1 MLTPDNGSKPS
12 KLLVVEDDEVLRL
25 TILEYMEDQRFDS
38 EGVESA
44 EVALEWLET
53 GDCDVVLTD
62 IRLPNASGI
71 ELLKALRERR
81 PEIEVVL
88 MTGHA
93 TLETAIQAVNLGAF
107 CYIQKPFDAAELF
120 AALERAMGVRRLR
133 LDREEM
139 IVRQQ
144 ATLDRLR
151 STLRRLVDTRDQMI
165 AASRKR
171 AIDDTLVTLQHEL
184 NNRGMGITAAAG
196 CARRD
201 VEKGKHE
208 AVLDALASIEDL
220 AIDISAMLERVSSL
234 SDPESTEYVEGTTM
248 IDLESAEKSKE
259 KSEETR

>member
-1 MLTPDNGSKPS
+1 MPTPNNGSRKS
-12 KLLVVEDDEVLRL
+12 RLLVVEDDRVLRM

-44 EVALEWLET
+44 EAALRWLET
-53 GDCDVVLTD
+53 GDCDVVLAD
-62 IRLPNASGI
+62 IHLPNATGI
-71 ELLKALRERR
+71 ELLKLLRERH

-107 CYIQKPFDAAELF
+107 CYIQKPFDATELF
-120 AALERAMGVRRLR
+120 MTLERAMEVRQLR
-133 LDREEM
+133 LDREEL
-139 IVRQQ
+139 IARQQ

-151 STLRRLVDTRDQMI
+151 STLRRLVETRDQMI

-208 AVLDALASIEDL
+208 AVLGALASIEDL

-234 SDPESTEYVEGTTM
+234 SAPESTEYVEGTTM
-248 IDLESAEKSKE
+248 IDLKSEEKSKE
-259 KSEETR
+259 EG